1 MATVDE
7 TVAPPPEEAVPEPP
21 PGRHLSARAA
31 IGVVLLAVGLL
42 VLFEGASIR
51 DAGEEMDPGVQRDVV
66 LAIGHPTGWVADQLP
81 FDEWGAKATDWI
93 GSDDG
98 VGDAGGFDQP
108 VRAARGGALA
118 PVTPD
123 SFDPATLGA
132 KPTPPRKLDTLLVTG
147 DSMSMPLDVELA
159 RRLADSDGD
168 VQVLRQP
175 QLGTGISKSGFVD
188 WGKLSTSQVSKDE
201 PDAIVVFIGA
211 NEGFDMPVPG
221 GATARC
227 CGPEW
232 AAEYA
237 NRVRRMMAVYRQ
249 RGAARVYWLTL
260 PLPRDDERQEVARA
274 VNAAIDVAAS
284 PFRAQ
289 VRVLDMQ
296 SLFTPDDR
304 YRSALDVDGERKI
317 VREPDGIHLNETG
330 AELAAE
336 QVAEALRRDYG
347 E

>member
-1 MATVDE
+1 VATLDE
-7 TVAPPPEEAVPEPP
+7 TVPQPP

-31 IGVVLLAVGLL
+31 IGVVLLTGVLL

-81 FDEWGAKATDWI
+81 FDEWAAKATDWI
-93 GSDDG
+93 GAEDG
-98 VGDAGGFDQP
+98 VGDAGGFDQTAR
-108 VRAARGGALA
+108 VARGDALA

-123 SFDPATLGA
+123 SFDAVALGA
-132 KPTPPRKLDTLLVTG
+132 EPKPPPRPLDTLLVTG

-159 RRLADSDGD
+159 RRLADGDED
-168 VQVLRQP
+168 VQVLREP

-188 WGKLSTSQVSKDE
+188 WGKLSTSQAAKDE
-201 PDAIVVFIGA
+201 PDAVVVFIGA

-221 GATARC
+221 GGTARC

-237 NRVRRMMAVYRQ
+237 NRVRRMMSTYRQ

-260 PLPRDDERQEVARA
+260 PLPREGDRQEVARA
-274 VNAAIDVAAS
+274 VNAAIVVAAT

-304 YRSALDVDGERKI
+304 YRSAMEVDGERKI
-317 VREPDGIHLNETG
+317 VREPDGIHLNGTG
-330 AELAAE
+330 ASLAAE
-336 QVAEALRRDYG
+336 PVLEALQRDYG